1 MLGLDPSI
9 EAWWNRPIEGDH
21 PYPYPNGIVLK
32 RSWAGEVR
40 NLSLPAA
47 IALNAEG
54 YREILSIV
62 EGAKEDK

>member
-9 EAWWNRPIEGDH
+9 EAWWNRLIEGDH
-21 PYPYPNGIVLK
+21 SHSYPDGIVLK

-40 NLSLPAA
+40 DLSLLAA
-47 IALNAEG
+47 IAVNAEG